1 MFGGKTHL
9 VTPRGLSP
17 LADTPEAIREESDR
31 KWRLLEQTADYRW
44 LQNELSATVTFK
56 NTAGEESERPKHS
69 PEKAQQLK
77 DEYKAKWGTEPETST
92 PPQEQGG
99 AADSRQRASAAPSA
113 APSANTETTESRVK
127 STRESYQAA
136 TRRYENMDRE
146 GLQAQ
151 LDEIQR
157 LLPDDADPADLHP
170 EALGMLKA
178 LTEALDR
185 LDRSVIQPTPPPEN

>member
-1 MFGGKTHL
+1 
-9 VTPRGLSP
+9 
-17 LADTPEAIREESDR
+17 
-31 KWRLLEQTADYRW
+31 
-44 LQNELSATVTFK
+44 
-56 NTAGEESERPKHS
+56 
-69 PEKAQQLK
+69 
-77 DEYKAKWGTEPETST
+77 
-92 PPQEQGG
+92 
-99 AADSRQRASAAPSA
+99 
-113 APSANTETTESRVK
+113 
-127 STRESYQAA
+127 
-136 TRRYENMDRE
+136 MDRE